1 MKCIEKHICDNSEAF
16 SVVLLETNEV
26 IGHIIFEKYF
36 DKHTY
41 EIVWV
46 FNKMFHG
53 NGYARD
59 LP

>member
-1 MKCIEKHICDNSEAF
+1 MCDNSEAF

-26 IGHIIFEKYF
+26 IGHIIFVKYF

-46 FNKMFHG
+46 FNKMVHG